1 MDTKTYDDYMK
12 ALKDLYI
19 IEDLEAWNPN
29 IRSKTSI
36 RSTPTRH
43 FVDTSIAVKH
53 YRDNAGLECDAV
65 GGAYKRED
73 GVFVAPINLLR
84 P

>member
-1 MDTKTYDDYMK
+1 MDVKTYEDYME

-19 IEDLEAWNPN
+19 IEDVQAWNPN

-43 FVDTSIAVKH
+43 FVDTLCQADKAVRRGNFLKK
-53 YRDNAGLECDAV
+53 A
-65 GGAYKRED
+65 
-73 GVFVAPINLLR
+73 
-84 P
+84 